1 MNISEKRNQL
11 DRTTSKKLNK
21 LSFFFLNSTIDG
33 IYYFQRTW
41 TWTCV
46 TLDCFRD
53 IILETIVWDSFLN
66 YV

>member
-21 LSFFFLNSTIDG
+21 LSFFFFNSTIDG

-46 TLDCFRD
+46 TLDWF
-53 IILETIVWDSFLN
+53 S
-66 YV
+66 